1 METRTEE
8 LAKQQ
13 ATDVAVSARH
23 LGQLRES
30 LTGFEQALEQLGGQF
45 ATQVSEQGSQGDA
58 RIQQIAAQVQQ
69 VQSWMET
76 RTEELAKQ
84 QESERAAT
92 SAQLEKLRE
101 SLVGFETVV
110 VRLGKGVAVQ
120 MEAVDKMEAQGVL
133 TVTRINELTRFID
146 QLATRVE
153 QGAVAQ

>member
-1 METRTEE
+1 
-8 LAKQQ
+8 
-13 ATDVAVSARH
+13 
-23 LGQLRES
+23 
-30 LTGFEQALEQLGGQF
+30 
-45 ATQVSEQGSQGDA
+45 
-58 RIQQIAAQVQQ
+58 
-69 VQSWMET
+69 QSWMET